1 MVTSSLIKIIYN
13 GILGIKH
20 FARLLEV
27 IFCLFSN
34 VQNTL
39 ASGRK
44 DTHRTTHQS
53 IALVRT
59 QVLGLEHSPGPTLHH
74 AAPRSPTLHS

>member
-1 MVTSSLIKIIYN
+1 MVTSSLIKIIDN

-44 DTHRTTHQS
+44 DTHQP